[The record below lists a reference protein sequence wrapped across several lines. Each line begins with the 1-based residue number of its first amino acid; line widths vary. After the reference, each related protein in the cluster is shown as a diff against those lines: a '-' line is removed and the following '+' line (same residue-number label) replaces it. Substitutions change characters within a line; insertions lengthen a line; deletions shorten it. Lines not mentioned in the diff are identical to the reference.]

1 MITLHINGE
10 HRAFEHQVNVAE
22 LLEELKLAG
31 KKLAIERN
39 GELIPR
45 SQYVHCQVVDGDRFE
60 IVVAI
65 GGG

>member
-10 HRAFEHQVNVAE
+10 TRAFERMVNVAE
-22 LLEELKLAG
+22 LLANLQLAG

-39 GELIPR
+39 GQLIPR
-45 SQYVHCQVVDGDRFE
+45 SQYVQCHVADGDRFE
-60 IVVAI
+60 IVVAV

>member
-10 HRAFEHQVNVAE
+10 RRTFERQVNIVA

-31 KKLAIERN
+31 KKVAIERN

-45 SQYVHCQVVDGDRFE
+45 SQHGLCQVVDGDRFE
-60 IVVAI
+60 IVVAV

>member
-10 HRAFEHQVNVAE
+10 RRTFERQVNIIA

-31 KKLAIERN
+31 KKVAIERN

-45 SQYVHCQVVDGDRFE
+45 SQHGQCQVIDGDRFE
-60 IVVAI
+60 IVVAV